1 MFWMIKSKKNST
13 SQRGGR
19 AAGFG
24 ASNRDAPKM
33 AISLPLTNAITR
45 LSAATPAAIKII
57 AMLQI
62 ITLVISLILFH
73 QQSVGKTA
81 ETLKLNTADTAL
93 SNTFAGFCLCLENEE

>member
-1 MFWMIKSKKNST
+1 
-13 SQRGGR
+13 
-19 AAGFG
+19 
-24 ASNRDAPKM
+24 
-33 AISLPLTNAITR
+33 
-45 LSAATPAAIKII
+45 
-57 AMLQI
+57 MLQI